1 MLLLLLLVV
10 VAVVSVVSVVVVVLV
25 VGGVVVA
32 ICYYCYIN
40 MSMDLKVSLI
50 SSDSDDSSSSSD
62 SITLSEL
69 HSRLAGQGKAMVI
82 DLWHTKCVKCP
93 AALSHLNDEASGSSD
108 IVFVACALSLG
119 DGNRELVAD
128 LVSE

>member
-50 SSDSDDSSSSSD
+50 SSDSDDSSSSD
-62 SITLSEL
+62 SITLSKL

>member
-1 MLLLLLLVV
+1 
-10 VAVVSVVSVVVVVLV
+10 
-25 VGGVVVA
+25 
-32 ICYYCYIN
+32 

-50 SSDSDDSSSSSD
+50 SSDSSSSDSSSDSSND

-93 AALSHLNDEASGSSD
+93 AALSHLNDEASSSSD